1 MMSVNLIQFE
11 SGLNVGHYLT
21 SRNQRVLR
29 QQDQNGVSGGKNQKQ
44 KTDKAQQIPIP
55 VQAQTET
62 PISSAYI
69 PVLVQTHART
79 SISSATNVDE
89 PVVVN
94 SPEKINDSIHEID
107 KLAMTEVH
115 MAVVVEEPKDVLHN
129 HPTNTPSVPSYM
141 ASTVSTKAK
150 LKAQGSPKVSE
161 DGAEYGVV
169 RHYSLLSSTNGKF
182 ILLEKVQK
190 FGEVGAQSP
199 TMAESS
205 ANSMASK
212 TQAKPTHI
220 KKYHPQEQQGPD
232 RAASCLVVLGL
243 YRSC

>member
-29 QQDQNGVSGGKNQKQ
+29 QQDQNGVSGGLLELWYRLQKNQKQ

-129 HPTNTPSVPSYM
+129 HPT
-141 ASTVSTKAK
+141 
-150 LKAQGSPKVSE
+150 
-161 DGAEYGVV
+161 V
-169 RHYSLLSSTNGKF
+169 RRRQSLL
-182 ILLEKVQK
+182 E
-190 FGEVGAQSP
+190 
-199 TMAESS
+199 
-205 ANSMASK
+205 
-212 TQAKPTHI
+212 
-220 KKYHPQEQQGPD
+220 
-232 RAASCLVVLGL
+232 
-243 YRSC
+243 